1 MGVVVWITARA
12 LEPVLQMDGLRL
24 LGLVVIL
31 LVAVGSY
38 ALAGRLLGAF
48 NFAELRQMIRRSD

>member
-1 MGVVVWITARA
+1 
-12 LEPVLQMDGLRL
+12 LQMEGLRL